1 MKKKVANFFPE
12 IQIPHKKTGNLGFI
26 TDCIIED
33 VHECTAADQNIQ
45 NDAVILHRQN
55 SVSDIRSNQTQISGC
70 QFLRGILKKIIAV
83 SGQYIYHLKKIMF
96 MIKQWKISGMFYQAY
111 IISRWNKHIFS
122 GIFIYL
128 FRMDCPFHI
137 FFKFA
142 MTGMTFLEFCNIL
155 RSFFHKIIFPVNL
168 LIIFP
173 CVQFP
178 DQIFILCFFSF
189 HI

>member
-1 MKKKVANFFPE
+1 M
-12 IQIPHKKTGNLGFI
+12 
-26 TDCIIED
+26 
-33 VHECTAADQNIQ
+33 
-45 NDAVILHRQN
+45 
-55 SVSDIRSNQTQISGC
+55 SDTWCNQAQISCC
-70 QFLRGILKKIIAV
+70 QFFGRILKGIGAAP
-83 SGQYIYHLKKIMF
+83 GQYIYHLKKIMF
-96 MIKQWKISGMFYQAY
+96 MIKQWKISGMFHQTY
-111 IISRWNKHIFS
+111 IIPRWNKHIFS
-122 GIFIYL
+122 GMFIYL

-137 FFKFA
+137 FFRF
-142 MTGMTFLEFCNIL
+142 GMTFLEFCNIL